1 VTVRVVSQLEVKILF
16 LALLVGIAHLVSGI
30 LVFYRPEAATA
41 TPTSMLVT
49 IAESFNIFGTGV
61 IGAVLVIA
69 GMLAIIGSTASFSR
83 HVHVWL
89 FIPQEALL
97 LLQLYSISMALIM
110 GAYPDGYIPP
120 EGAWFILTDQIWAF
134 IFAVSHS
141 LWLAVFIFGGAR
153 GGDS

>member
-1 VTVRVVSQLEVKILF
+1 VTIRTVSQLEVKTLF
-16 LALLVGIAHLVSGI
+16 IALLVGVAHLVSGI
-30 LVFYRPEAATA
+30 LVFHKPEAAFAAPTA
-41 TPTSMLVT
+41 MLQV
-49 IAESFNIFGTGV
+49 IAEWLGIFGS
-61 IGAVLVIA
+61 GAVGATLIVA
-69 GMLAIIGSTASFSR
+69 GALAIIGSTASFSR
-83 HVHVWL
+83 RVHVWL